1 MPQQQ
6 INRCNSGQQQK
17 RGPKPQA
24 ITDPS
29 IGGFGLS
36 GTGMSV
42 HKKTVQ
48 NQTKK
53 NLPPIA
59 PSMSTQRTT
68 PKGQQLGHSMASL
81 STNGL
86 SVSNAPR
93 PMRAEPSNDMVLNFN
108 DKDIDFAA
116 KIKMK
121 SQMMMQNRKKH

>member
-1 MPQQQ
+1 
-6 INRCNSGQQQK
+6 
-17 RGPKPQA
+17 
-24 ITDPS
+24 
-29 IGGFGLS
+29 
-36 GTGMSV
+36 MSV
-42 HKKTVQ
+42 HKKTTQ

-68 PKGQQLGHSMASL
+68 PKGILGNSMASL

-93 PMRAEPSNDMVLNFN
+93 PMRAEPQGYNDVVLNFN
-108 DKDIDFAA
+108 DKDVDFAA